1 MGAAGDM
8 LTAALLELIPEPEQF
23 VEQCHGGSFVRMMDA
38 LYRDKKLSESDID
51 ELLQWLKTKY

>member
-1 MGAAGDM
+1 M
-8 LTAALLELIPEPEQF
+8 
-23 VEQCHGGSFVRMMDA
+23 EQCHGGSFVRMMDA